1 MLKSQRLGDLIL
13 EGYACAALCAE
24 LASQEADA
32 QERDDLLAMAQGW
45 LHLAQSYECA
55 AAICKAS
62 RRDIARQA
70 ERLIAIMQQCT
81 DPEFRDQID
90 TIAKRWAERAATW
103 RADEANARRHGVRND
118 FARARM
124 QKPRHRGR
132 G

>member
-13 EGYACAALCAE
+13 ESYALAALCAE

-45 LHLAQSYECA
+45 VHLARSYECA

-62 RRDIARQA
+62 RNNIARQA
-70 ERLIAIMQQCT
+70 ERLIAIMEQCT

-90 TIAKRWAERAATW
+90 TIAKRWADLAATS
-103 RADEANARRHGVRND
+103 RTA
-118 FARARM
+118 
-124 QKPRHRGR
+124 
-132 G
+132 